1 MLERRE
7 MKRQHSSSLFDTRPR
22 GDFTQLHIPTKCI
35 QILLGKWF
43 ERLGNMSA
51 AMMIASTS
59 NDFLSCPRELW
70 SKSFLELINVGGKSP
85 FSHHYQLYISS
96 CLTLCGTQN
105 FGTYNVQKSLK
116 YMSYAENLGCCC
128 SIRLLGDVAFI
139 PLWVRS
145 AFHCLPFMSKGGRE
159 N

>member
-1 MLERRE
+1 MFYLFSYIKLSMPKVSLATSLIAIFNWPSRWQTMTKKNLSPEPEYQGMLERKE

-35 QILLGKWF
+35 KILLGKWF

-85 FSHHYQLYISS
+85 FSHQYQFYISS

-105 FGTYNVQKSLK
+105 FGTY
-116 YMSYAENLGCCC
+116 
-128 SIRLLGDVAFI
+128 I
-139 PLWVRS
+139 
-145 AFHCLPFMSKGGRE
+145 
-159 N
+159 